1 MKGAAN
7 RAKAVQ
13 STACPAASRAP
24 GVLRA
29 PAPQGGQPEQDIE
42 PRPQPRPLPA
52 QEEDQ
57 HQQDAVAGVIK
68 IEEADAQECCG
79 KEPPPPRLEAPHG
92 QQTEEQSEEDVPV
105 HPLRLPVPGV
115 GGQDV
120 TGLGDESKEAQPAQI
135 SLDIPG
141 VEQPHRHAVAEDG
154 EGQPPHPA
162 KGGVLWKKHGPYV
175 VQQHGQDGDQLQ
187 KIGVQ
192 VGAQPRG
199 RLTPRC
205 PLVHFSSSPR
215 SGAQC
220 RSVFC
225 RSRIAQADKRQVKE
239 R

>member
-68 IEEADAQECCG
+68 IEEADAQKCCG

-162 KGGVLWKKHGPYV
+162 KGGVLWKKHGPLC
-175 VQQHGQDGDQLQ
+175 GPAAWTGWRSAS
-187 KIGVQ
+187 KN
-192 VGAQPRG
+192 
-199 RLTPRC
+199 RC
-205 PLVHFSSSPR
+205 PGWCAAAGPADAALSFGPFLFLPR
-215 SGAQC
+215 SG
-220 RSVFC
+220 SPMP
-225 RSRIAQADKRQVKE
+225 E
-239 R
+239 RLL